1 MLPAET
7 AWVSEPCKQKAVQS
21 SERKGDRV
29 DGGLWGGGSMWRV
42 SPQRETVASEER
54 LFHGIACAR
63 RTSYKG
69 AYF

>member
-29 DGGLWGGGSMWRV
+29 DGGAVGRGQHV
-42 SPQRETVASEER
+42 ESEST
-54 LFHGIACAR
+54 A
-63 RTSYKG
+63 
-69 AYF
+69 